1 MKMWKLLLLGLA
13 CFLGLTAAVAQEAK
27 KVELQGKLR
36 TDIVAIGGETTGVII
51 QTKEGDFEL
60 DLGKNKEIRD
70 TADKLHGKMVQVSG
84 TLTVRKGVEVKERK
98 IVAVSKLEEVK
109 K

>member
-1 MKMWKLLLLGLA
+1 MRMWILLA
-13 CFLGLTAAVAQEAK
+13 AVCFLGLTAVVTAQEAK
-27 KVELQGKLR
+27 KVELKGTLR

-60 DLGKNKEIRD
+60 DLGKNKEIREK
-70 TADKLHGKMVQVSG
+70 ADKLHGKVVQVAG
-84 TLTVRKGVEVKERK
+84 TLTIRKGVEIKQRK
-98 IVAVSKLEEVK
+98 IVVVTQLEEAK